1 MEQLDDRGA
10 LCPGIAAL
18 PATDMVGGDAAL
30 PVGRTGQGNQGL
42 AAGYKVSQFHS
53 VTYGIDIWVRGD
65 HVLIDH
71 DGALGSKGQTSLSCQ
86 VGFWS
91 DTDGQQHQ
99 VRGDRGAVLY

>member
-1 MEQLDDRGA
+1 MDILS
-10 LCPGIAAL
+10 C
-18 PATDMVGGDAAL
+18 
-30 PVGRTGQGNQGL
+30 GQARRHRNERDV
-42 AAGYKVSQFHS
+42 YKRQQFHS